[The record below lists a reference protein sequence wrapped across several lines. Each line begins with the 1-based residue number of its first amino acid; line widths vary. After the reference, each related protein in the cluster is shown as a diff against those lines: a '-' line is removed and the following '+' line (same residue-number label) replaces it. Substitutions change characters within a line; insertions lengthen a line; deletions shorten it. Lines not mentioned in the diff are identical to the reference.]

1 MEKVFI
7 TKYALTKGILEK
19 EVKIQDHGNGYI
31 RAYEKGG
38 FPSYS
43 LGKECFRT
51 REQAM
56 ERAEKMRL
64 KKIAPWRKQMRICII
79 ILNGIILVKKAKL
92 ISGIRKII
100 KSICIILLR
109 ERNSFTISAL
119 LIRFL

>member
-19 EVKIQDHGNGYI
+19 EAEIRDYGNGYI
-31 RAYEKGG
+31 RAYMKGE
-38 FPSYS
+38 FSSYS

-64 KKIAPWRKQMRICII
+64 KKIASLKKQI
-79 ILNGIILVKKAKL
+79 
-92 ISGIRKII
+92 
-100 KSICIILLR
+100 
-109 ERNSFTISAL
+109 EAL
-119 LIRFL
+119 EKMKFK